1 MPQGKV
7 AVTPADGLS
16 TRQRRNR
23 PLVMVHT
30 GDGKGKSTAA
40 FGMAL
45 RAWNQGWSVGVF
57 QFVKSAKWRIGEQ
70 TALETLGELHDRD
83 GVGGPIEWHKMG
95 SGWSWSRRQGSDDD
109 HAAEAAEGWQEIKR
123 RLTDQTHRLYV
134 LDEFTYP
141 INWGWVDVDDVVETL
156 RERPGNQ
163 HVVITGRR
171 ADPKLLEVAN
181 LVTEMT
187 KVKHPMDEGQK
198 GQRGIE
204 W

>member
-1 MPQGKV
+1 MRGQVEVSPD
-7 AVTPADGLS
+7 DGLT

-23 PLVMVHT
+23 PLVIVHT

-40 FGMAL
+40 FGLAL
-45 RAWNQGWSVGVF
+45 RGWNQGWSVGVF

-70 TALETLGELHDRD
+70 TAVETLGELHEETGR
-83 GVGGPIEWHKMG
+83 GGPMEWHKMG
-95 SGWSWSRRQGSDDD
+95 SGWSWSRKDGTDDD
-109 HAAEAAEGWQEIKR
+109 HAAAAREGWEEVKR
-123 RLTDQTHRLYV
+123 RLAAEQHGLYV

-141 INWGWVDVDDVVETL
+141 MNWGWVDVDDVVTTL
-156 RERPGNQ
+156 RDRPGFQ

-171 ADPKLLEVAN
+171 CPQPVLELAN

-187 KVKHPMDEGQK
+187 KVKHPFDEGQK